1 MRINAVKKLL
11 SAENRLI
18 NIKRA
23 ARCCIELIPLWE
35 SLRYEYGTVAMG
47 YSTSIGYDVRLP
59 LRVFTAFTASYVK
72 TVVLF

>member
-23 ARCCIELIPLWE
+23 ARCCIELIPQWE
-35 SLRYEYGTVAMG
+35 SLRYEYGTVTMG
-47 YSTSIGYDVRLP
+47 YSTSWGVRCTLVEFS
-59 LRVFTAFTASYVK
+59 LRLRRLYVK
-72 TVVLF
+72 TVVLV